1 MTGSVST
8 ASVPEHATLPP
19 AAPEELAEQHLM
31 HRILVATAIAVPVG
45 AVVLAALV
53 GGATAISGQP
63 AALSALMGAGIG
75 VLAGVFF
82 GVWAGFVASIRE
94 LDDVDLPVHRRS
106 VEATS
111 PRRD

>member
-1 MTGSVST
+1 MTGSKST
-8 ASVPEHATLPP
+8 ATALPP

-31 HRILVATAIAVPVG
+31 HRILVATAIAIPVG
-45 AVVLAALV
+45 AIVLAALV
-53 GGATAISGQP
+53 GGATAIAGQP

-94 LDDVDLPVHRRS
+94 LDDADLPLHVRTV
-106 VEATS
+106 VETS
-111 PRRD
+111 ARTD